1 MPPKKRAYVPKTK
14 GQFPVPPKRN
24 EAESLTKRQVA
35 MNVPSDAFIV
45 IGLNLVVTSVLLE
58 V

>member
-14 GQFPVPPKRN
+14 GQFTPSEI
-24 EAESLTKRQVA
+24 EAESLTERQVA
-35 MNVPSDAFIV
+35 MNVPSDAFIA
-45 IGLNLVVTSVLLE
+45 IGLSLVATSVLLE

>member
-14 GQFPVPPKRN
+14 GQFTPSEI
-24 EAESLTKRQVA
+24 EAEKLTSGQAA
-35 MNVPSDAFIV
+35 MSVQSDVFIV
-45 IGLNLVVTSVLLE
+45 IGLNLAVTNVLLE

>member
-14 GQFPVPPKRN
+14 GQFPSEI
-24 EAESLTKRQVA
+24 EAEKLTSGQAA

>member
-14 GQFPVPPKRN
+14 GQFTPSEI
-24 EAESLTKRQVA
+24 EAESLIERQVA
-35 MNVPSDAFIV
+35 MSVQSDAFIV
-45 IGLNLVVTSVLLE
+45 IELNLVVTSVLLE